1 MDRSL
6 RLKAVTFCLALA
18 FFVGPVAAAC
28 GTCCPESA
36 PESAL
41 IAPAGCCG
49 DCEPTVERSPDPA
62 SLTAKSTVAPSDAHG
77 VPVASDSSA
86 PSFETPPRAVVGK
99 ADGASP
105 PRVASSPLRL

>member
-1 MDRSL
+1 MDQSS
-6 RLKAVTFCLALA
+6 RLKAVTFFLALA
-18 FFVGPVAAAC
+18 FLVGPVAAAC

-62 SLTAKSTVAPSDAHG
+62 SLTSKSIVAPSDAHA
-77 VPVASDSSA
+77 VLVAPAAGS
-86 PSFETPPRAVVGK
+86 PSFETTTRVVVGN
-99 ADGASP
+99 ADRACL
-105 PRVASSPLRL
+105 PRVAPSPLRL